1 MNRLGSALTD
11 LAEALGKAAPALE
24 ARCKEGCA
32 KLQEAA
38 SKGMAL
44 ARQPD
49 KLGERLDA
57 AGQDL
62 LGAAE
67 LAAAGLRS
75 AAEAVAA
82 AASPSPS
89 GSKESDLLAG
99 IERLKTQLGQLEQR
113 VRTLEAGQAQPP
125 NQKDE

>member
-1 MNRLGSALTD
+1 MNRLGSALAG

-38 SKGMAL
+38 CKGMHL

-49 KLGERLDA
+49 KLGERLSA

-75 AAEAVAA
+75 ATEAVAA
-82 AASPSPS
+82 AASQSLG

-99 IERLKTQLGQLEQR
+99 IERLTAQLGHLEQR
-113 VRTLEAGQAQPP
+113 VRTLEAGQAQAP
-125 NQKDE
+125 NRPDE